1 MPKREKKGLGPWF
14 PSATV
19 IKGVEFDASVT
30 EITIVL
36 FYCYVLP
43 TWSEVRK
50 EEAISEVSELSVK
63 LNLGGRLRVA
73 QEGINATVTGTHA
86 EVVAF
91 TDALKAF
98 DDSFKSVDFKFIE
111 HMPLDR
117 AFGDLKVFDVIE
129 LAPYNPHS
137 HSHPRPH
144 LHPCHESNPDSACKG
159 AGVLRHRQRAHL
171 RAGRCTPRSA
181 GISRQA

>member
-1 MPKREKKGLGPWF
+1 MSKREKKGLGAWF

-19 IKGVEFDASVT
+19 IKGVEFDASVK

-36 FYCYVLP
+36 FYCYVRP

-50 EEAISEVSELSVK
+50 EEAIAELSELGVK

-91 TDALKAF
+91 TDALKVF
-98 DDSFKSVDFKFIE
+98 DESFKCVDFKFIE

-117 AFGDLKVFDVIE
+117 AFGELKVIAAME
-129 LAPYNPHS
+129 LSP
-137 HSHPRPH
+137 
-144 LHPCHESNPDSACKG
+144 
-159 AGVLRHRQRAHL
+159 
-171 RAGRCTPRSA
+171 
-181 GISRQA
+181 

>member
-1 MPKREKKGLGPWF
+1 MSKREKKGLGPWF

-19 IKGVEFDASVT
+19 IKGVEFDASVM

-36 FYCYVLP
+36 FYCYVRP

-50 EEAISEVSELSVK
+50 EEAITELSELGVK

-91 TDALKAF
+91 TDALKVF

-117 AFGDLKVFDVIE
+117 AFGELKVCAVIE
-129 LAPYNPHS
+129 PSTSVKASPPHP
-137 HSHPRPH
+137 HPRPRPRP
-144 LHPCHESNPDSACKG
+144 HPHPLPTHTYRIESNM
-159 AGVLRHRQRAHL
+159 
-171 RAGRCTPRSA
+171 
-181 GISRQA
+181 